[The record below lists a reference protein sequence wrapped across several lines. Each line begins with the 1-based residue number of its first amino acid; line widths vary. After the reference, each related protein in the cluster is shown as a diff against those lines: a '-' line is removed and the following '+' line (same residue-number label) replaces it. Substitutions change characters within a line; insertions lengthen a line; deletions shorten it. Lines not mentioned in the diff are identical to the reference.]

1 MAWDSSRPVP
11 WNRLVKEAAIFLVI
25 GGVIFAVFI
34 KDTKPSSYVGLV
46 IGMLIYVGFSVVLAK
61 FGYTRES
68 MRQNRARQMAA
79 KQQRD
84 ARRST
89 GTTSTMARPKPAPT
103 KRTSTGPSNRP
114 NPKKR

>member
-25 GGVIFAVFI
+25 GGFLFAVVFR
-34 KDTKPSSYVGLV
+34 KSSSAGSYIGLL
-46 IGMLIYVGFSVVLAK
+46 IGMSLYVGFSFVLAK

-68 MRQNRARQMAA
+68 MKQNRARQMAA
-79 KQQRD
+79 RQS
-84 ARRST
+84 RSAA
-89 GTTSTMARPKPAPT
+89 TTPMSRAKPPPT

-114 NPKKR
+114 KSKKR